1 MSACLDCGGHG
12 GHFAHCV
19 ACRCATLPPGDD
31 CPAHPFDPTQYR
43 PALTVSER
51 TMSGLRSE
59 LLAAICAALGEDP
72 AEADPA
78 EVDDLMAH
86 LMPVIEADRE
96 RHAAARAAEEITEA
110 AKELH
115 VLRFNADADDESRW
129 PAGTPRVVPD
139 TFSRGITFAESAL
152 RFRAAAL
159 DGQAQP

>member
-1 MSACLDCGGHG
+1 
-12 GHFAHCV
+12 
-19 ACRCATLPPGDD
+19 
-31 CPAHPFDPTQYR
+31 
-43 PALTVSER
+43 
-51 TMSGLRSE
+51 MSGLREE
-59 LLAAICAALGEDP
+59 LIAAMQRDGHSLRFGPTGYVVDALLP
-72 AEADPA
+72 L
-78 EVDDLMAH
+78 V
-86 LMPVIEADRE
+86 E

-139 TFSRGITFAESAL
+139 TFYRGITFAESAL